1 MKLNAITLALG
12 FVAASTFAQE
22 EVLPTVEVEATVSEA
37 DKVVA
42 VDGQRVGASE
52 GAQLITDDYIR
63 AQQST
68 TLADALRKTTSI
80 QIDEEGGP
88 QSSLI
93 YIRGF
98 SQDQISVR
106 VEGAP
111 KNFSQVRHGGAG
123 STWIEPDMYKSIT
136 VVPGVASNVYG
147 NGSLGGVVLFET
159 KDPEDVIKQGQDY
172 GVNLRA
178 GIETNGQS
186 NYLSVDAAKS
196 LSEEFAVSTTLVRR
210 DTDPYEDG
218 EGRETLEGSTGTE
231 DINGLLKAVYTP
243 TDEQRLEASY
253 QRNEKEYIARTTSG
267 SGAYSDPRETEVTEE
282 TSSVMYAFN
291 PEDNQYLNLRTRF
304 STTSTNRWRQTV
316 GGDDA
321 TEWGV
326 DTTYFEFE
334 NISDFIQS
342 DDVIHQLR
350 YGVDYTNDDVLTAYT
365 SNDGNP
371 IERER
376 TQYGIYLS
384 DTVYIGETLE
394 VVGSVR
400 YDNFKNENDGSS
412 IDESA
417 FSPKVSLSW
426 APLEETSAKGLTLY
440 AVVGQGFRSPSVHE
454 AYGRGDPEAICGR
467 RSCSELLPNESLKG
481 ETSDSWEAGVRYNRS
496 GLFSSEDQFNF
507 QFGYIRND
515 VEDLISSQETGT
527 YETDVGNDG
536 TIDTVIVSQF
546 QNIDNAEIDGFE
558 LSVNYT
564 SNDYF
569 AALTAQNMDGT
580 DSTGAKLADIAPSSI
595 NASAGMYLL
604 DGKSRVGVDITNRDD
619 REYVQR
625 NVERRREGYTIV
637 DLFGSY
643 QVTDDFLVQLRVA
656 NLFDKLYAKRAI
668 TEGVDENGDA
678 IDVTTY
684 QPGRNIKLTVQYS
697 F

>member
-1 MKLNAITLALG
+1 MKLNAITLALS
-12 FVAASTFAQE
+12 FVASAAVAQSD
-22 EVLPTVEVEATVSEA
+22 VLPTVEVEATISEA

-52 GAQLITDDYIR
+52 GAQLITDDYIQ

-98 SQDQISVR
+98 SQDQVSVR

-111 KNFSQVRHGGAG
+111 KNFNQVRHGGAG

-159 KDPEDVIKQGQDY
+159 KDPEDIIKTGQDY

-186 NYLSVDAAKS
+186 NYISVDAAKS
-196 LSEEFAVSTTLVRR
+196 LSEEFAVSTTVVRR

-231 DINGLLKAVYTP
+231 DINGLFKAVYTP
-243 TDEQRLEASY
+243 TDEQRVEASY
-253 QRNEKEYIARTTSG
+253 QRNEKDYIARTTTG
-267 SGAYSDPRETEVTEE
+267 SGAYGDPRETEVTED
-282 TSSVMYAFN
+282 TASVMYAFN
-291 PEDNQYLNLRTRF
+291 PEDNQYINLRTRL

-316 GGDDA
+316 GADDA

-326 DTTYFEFE
+326 DTTYFELE

-342 DDVIHQLR
+342 DDVVHQLR

-365 SNDGNP
+365 GNDGNP
-371 IERER
+371 ISRER

-400 YDNFKNENDGSS
+400 YDNFKNENNGSS
-412 IDESA
+412 INETA
-417 FSPKVSLSW
+417 FSPKVSVSWMPFEDSAARGLSFY
-426 APLEETSAKGLTLY
+426 G
-440 AVVGQGFRSPSVHE
+440 VVGQGFRSPSVHE
-454 AYGRGDPEAICGR
+454 AYGRGDPEAVCGR
-467 RSCSELLPNESLKG
+467 RSCSELQPNESLKG
-481 ETSDSWEAGVRYNRS
+481 ETSDSWEAGIRYNRS
-496 GLFSSEDQFNF
+496 ALLTANDQFSF

-515 VEDLISSQETGT
+515 VEDLITSQEIGT
-527 YETDVGNDG
+527 YETDVGGDG
-536 TIDTVIVSQF
+536 TIDTVIVNQF
-546 QNIDNAEIDGFE
+546 QNIDLAEIDGFE

-564 SNDYF
+564 SDAYF

-580 DSTGAKLADIAPSSI
+580 DSAGAKLADIAPASI
-595 NASAGMYLL
+595 NASAGLYLF
-604 DGKSRVGVDITNRDD
+604 DGKSRVGIDVTNRDD

-643 QVTDDFLVQLRVA
+643 QVNDDFLLQLRVA
-656 NLFDKLYAKRAI
+656 NVFDKLYAKRAI
-668 TEGVDENGDA
+668 TEGTDENGD
-678 IDVTTY
+678 IVDVTTY
-684 QPGRNIKLTVQYS
+684 QPGRNIKLTAQYS